1 MKNNVIKAGII
12 GGSLN
17 NQWASQTHIP
27 VLKENPFYEITAIGT
42 SKMET
47 AKKSAM
53 MLKAASAFTD
63 YKELA
68 QSKDVDLVV
77 VSIKVPFHYEASLAA
92 IEENKHIYC
101 EWPLGIDT
109 VQAEKLAKLADDANI
124 HHAIGLQ
131 GRQSPEVNYLKRVIK
146 QGEIGKVI
154 SCTMQVATQGKGGIT
169 DEKSSYLLKRENG
182 ANLLTING
190 GHSLDVLCYILGD
203 FKELSAA
210 MNSHYTEAVIQET
223 GMKIPKNTADQILIQ
238 GTLVNGAS
246 ASVHIQ
252 GGVYPAFQLEIRGE
266 KGVLRLTQH
275 HSSGHVQFGNLKVKK
290 ITHPHN
296 LLNAEDVY
304 SEEVKISPVKD
315 HGARGYVETAYT
327 ILAEDI
333 FEHKNQIPNFHDA
346 VKLHRLLDAIR
357 KSAKTGKKVLLKNE

>member
-1 MKNNVIKAGII
+1 MKNKVVKVGII

-17 NQWASQTHIP
+17 NQWASKTHIP
-27 VLKENPFYEITAIGT
+27 VLKETPFYQITAIGT

-53 MLKAASAFTD
+53 MLNASHAFTD
-63 YKELA
+63 FKELA

-77 VSIKVPFHYEASLAA
+77 VSIKVPFHYEASIAA

-109 VQAEKLAKLADDANI
+109 IQAEKLAKLADDANI

-131 GRQSPEVNYLKRVIK
+131 GRQSPEVNYLKQAIK
-146 QGEIGKVI
+146 QGDIGRVI

-169 DEKSSYLLKRENG
+169 DERSRYLLKRENG

-210 MNSHYTEAVIQET
+210 MNIHYTEAVIQET
-223 GMKIPKNTADQILIQ
+223 GIKTPKNTADQILIQ
-238 GTLVNGAS
+238 GTLVDGAS

-266 KGVLRLTQH
+266 KGVFRLTQNN
-275 HSSGHVQFGNLKVKK
+275 SSGHVQFGNLKVEK
-290 ITHPHN
+290 ITHPN
-296 LLNAEDVY
+296 YLLNTEDIY
-304 SEEVKISPVKD
+304 SEEVKISSVKD
-315 HGARGYVETAYT
+315 NGARGYVENAYT

-333 FEHKNQIPNFHDA
+333 FEHKSQIPNFNDA
-346 VKLHRLLDAIR
+346 VKLHRLLDAVR
-357 KSAKTGKKVLLKNE
+357 KSAETGKKLLLINE